1 MEKEN
6 VKLIQDKRIGVV
18 INTGLKPNRD
28 VLGNIVHYIQV
39 ENLGKPLLFQA
50 SGGTLPEN
58 IKLFASNKLD
68 GMIVCG
74 VRHEVVV
81 DFLRLMPNHPPIVV
95 CMYYPLSEEDMNQM
109 GNGGELVLDNE
120 GIGRR
125 AADFFI
131 KHGHRNFA
139 FIRTRVAIES
149 IAGDIRCNA
158 FRRRI
163 EERLGANCT
172 FAKFVTGVVA
182 ENEDFWEVGDN
193 KSEEWIRALPLP
205 CAVLTNDDREASN
218 FIAICKKLG
227 IRVPDDIEV
236 LGSNNSHGFC
246 EMSRPAISSWI
257 PDFEKGARDAMNLLM
272 ALIENPDLPR
282 AQRSVLL
289 SSCKFVE
296 RGSTSSGEHGYIVA
310 RAREFI
316 AQNACKGIG
325 VMDVVANV
333 GVSRRLLEKRVRET
347 TGQSLLE
354 MIQDVRLENVCRLL
368 ATTSLPISEV
378 TERSGYE
385 PTSNLSNLFRKR
397 FGMTMRDYRTQNAK
411 P

>member
-272 ALIENPDLPR
+272 AL
-282 AQRSVLL
+282 
-289 SSCKFVE
+289 
-296 RGSTSSGEHGYIVA
+296 
-310 RAREFI
+310 
-316 AQNACKGIG
+316 